1 MRKIYRGLEY
11 NKYRLI
17 FIISFIILILS
28 MCKPEYNDVQ
38 MRTFTTDTKTDTLK
52 TDTLNGNKEN

>member
-1 MRKIYRGLEY
+1 MRKIYRGLDY
-11 NKYRLI
+11 HKGRLI
-17 FIISFIILILS
+17 LLLGIIILILS

-52 TDTLNGNKEN
+52 TDTLNGN

>member
-1 MRKIYRGLEY
+1 MRKIYRGLDY
-11 NKYRLI
+11 HKGRLI
-17 FIISFIILILS
+17 LLLGIIILILS

-52 TDTLNGNKEN
+52 TDTLKDGN